1 MNGIDELQSVV
12 ECAICIG
19 DIWKWEW
26 NVLCWGESGVV
37 VEFAL
42 KISEMEMW
50 VWMVLCWQC
59 MWRCDRDE
67 IGYHSCEGWIQ
78 WEGRGSKLIERM
90 VITFQS
96 LEIHNRY
103 HFTYSTTL
111 SLSRFH
117 FTPASFR
124 DITSRFGMS
133 FVRSLHQIS
142 FYVSWESLG
151 IVHRNDMCCKR
162 DWKGMVM
169 VVWVFKQ
176 WDWNA

>member
-12 ECAICIG
+12 ECAIYIG

-37 VEFAL
+37 VESAL
-42 KISEMEMW
+42 KSSEMVMW
-50 VWMVLCWQC
+50 MWMFLCWQC
-59 MWRCDRDE
+59 VSICSGDRCDRCDRCDRDG
-67 IGYHSCEGWIQ
+67 IGYHSGEGWIQ
-78 WEGRGSKLIERM
+78 CEERGSKHIERM

-103 HFTYSTTL
+103 HFTYNTTL

-117 FTPASFR
+117 FTHASFR
-124 DITSRFGMS
+124 DIPSRFGMS

-142 FYVSWESLG
+142 FLRFLRIIGHCSSEWYVL
-151 IVHRNDMCCKR
+151 
-162 DWKGMVM
+162 
-169 VVWVFKQ
+169 
-176 WDWNA
+176 